1 MRIAHITAEAFP
13 WAKVGG
19 LADAV
24 TGLARALAQA
34 GHEVTLLLPGY
45 RSVSLT
51 PDSFDRW
58 PEVLYD
64 HLAFQPVRAFVWGL
78 REAQPFHL
86 WVIDIPEYF
95 DRSGIY
101 ADPQRG
107 EYWDDM
113 ARYVAFVRM
122 ALRALETRRWIPDV
136 LHLHDWHA
144 APAVA
149 WLRYDT
155 GAFPT
160 LETVSIV
167 LTVHNLAY
175 QGVFLRDLWPWLNL
189 SEQFLHPE
197 AFEFYG
203 RVNLLK
209 AALLAADAVTTVS
222 PSYAEEI
229 QRPEYGHG
237 LDGLLRHLRSKL
249 VGILNGIDTDV
260 WDPARDP
267 YLPAHYD
274 VQDLAGKRVC
284 KAYLLQ
290 TLGLTVP
297 AEAPLCG
304 MVSRLTYQ
312 KGIDLL
318 LEAIPWIVDQGAGL
332 VVQGTGEAAYEDG
345 FRRAVRLFPG
355 RVVYVDRYDE
365 AMAHQIE
372 AGCDIYLMPSRF
384 EPCGLNQMYSLRYG
398 TVPVV
403 RAVGGLRD
411 TVIDVREAPQIGTGF
426 RFEPPTTEALV
437 ATLQDAFDFYKI
449 PDLWHT
455 LILRGMAQ
463 DFSWRRAARRYTD
476 LYERIVRR

>member
-1 MRIAHITAEAFP
+1 MRIVHIAAEAFP

-24 TGLARALAQA
+24 TGLVRALAA
-34 GHEVTLLLPGY
+34 EGHEVLLLIPGY
-45 RSVSLT
+45 RSVPLAS
-51 PDSFDRW
+51 DRFERW

-64 HLAFQPVRAFVWGL
+64 RLAFQPLRAFVWSL
-78 REAQPFHL
+78 RQEGPFRL

-113 ARYVAFVRM
+113 VRYVALGRM
-122 ALRALETRRWIPDV
+122 ALRALEARRWVPDV

-149 WLRYDT
+149 WLRYGT
-155 GAFPT
+155 GVFPT
-160 LETVSIV
+160 LEAVPIV

-175 QGVFLRDLWPWLNL
+175 QGVFSRDLWLWLNL
-189 SEQFLHPE
+189 PDRFFHPE

-203 RVNLLK
+203 RINLLK

-229 QRPEYGHG
+229 QTPEYGHG
-237 LDGLLRHLRSKL
+237 LDGVLRRLRGKL

-267 YLPAHYD
+267 YLPASYD
-274 VQDLAGKRVC
+274 ARDLTGKRLC
-284 KAYLLQ
+284 KAHLLQ
-290 TLGLTVP
+290 ALGLTIPV
-297 AEAPLCG
+297 EAPLCG
-304 MVSRLTYQ
+304 MISRLTYQ
-312 KGIDLL
+312 KGIDILL
-318 LEAIPWIVDQGAGL
+318 GAVPWIVEQGAGL
-332 VVQGTGEAAYEDG
+332 VVQGTGEAVYAEG
-345 FRRAVRLFPG
+345 LRQAVRSFPG
-355 RVVYVDRYDE
+355 RVVHVDRYDE

-372 AGCDIYLMPSRF
+372 AGADIYLMPSRF

-411 TVIDVREAPQIGTGF
+411 TVLDVRTHPEEGTGF
-426 RFEPPTTEALV
+426 CFEPPTTEALV
-437 ATLQDAFDFYKI
+437 ATLRDAFDFYKS

-455 LILRGMAQ
+455 FMRRGMAQ
-463 DFSWRRAARRYTD
+463 DFSWRRAARHYID